1 MVQFLMNNTDMK
13 KIMSDILK
21 NNANFIND
29 IFVLVVLNHN
39 LFVRKMKKRNKA
51 ILVNQKK
58 SYPIS
63 LTKKS
68 N

>member
-1 MVQFLMNNTDMK
+1 MK